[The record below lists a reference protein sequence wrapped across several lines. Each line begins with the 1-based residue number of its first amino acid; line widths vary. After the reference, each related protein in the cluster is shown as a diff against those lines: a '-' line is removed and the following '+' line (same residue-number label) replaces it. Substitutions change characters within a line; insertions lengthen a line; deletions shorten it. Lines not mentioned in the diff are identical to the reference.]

1 MRRRGFTLIEL
12 LVVIAIIAIL
22 IGLLLPAVQKTRE
35 AAAFLACKNN
45 LHQII
50 LACHNYHDANGS
62 FPSGHVELK
71 DSSGNFQYYTGWGI
85 SLLPYVEQGN
95 LYSLYN
101 NSIPNQAPGN
111 QAVVKSSVP
120 VYTCPY
126 DPRGN
131 QIIAPDTIAPDG
143 GGQPNPPILYMA
155 GSYRCM
161 TGIGDLNSTDT
172 YGGFWNEVQTAQKAN
187 PNGRG
192 AFHGDGYSGMAP
204 ERMTTIP
211 DGTSNTIFFAERY
224 AKCGPDGGSSG
235 TKYVE
240 HIWGEDGQNGN
251 PRGEFYNGNATFV
264 MGFWAHIG
272 DPSTPVNRDI
282 INAGTFTY
290 NDYLVAP
297 LSYPS
302 NYMTVPQVR
311 PTRAQCDPLRL
322 QAFSAGGMLAGM
334 GDGSVRGISPAI
346 SQFTFGCAVDPGD
359 GQPLGSDW

>member
-211 DGTSNTIFFAERY
+211 DGTSNTIFFGEHHTRTHFGR
-224 AKCGPDGGSSG
+224 GPFWGNSFNLYSKGATWADPIVTAQVMQADYDACQNFMNANSGPAHTSFGVTWHYNANFCKYGWGSLHTGG
-235 TKYVE
+235 
-240 HIWGEDGQNGN
+240 
-251 PRGEFYNGNATFV
+251 
-264 MGFWAHIG
+264 
-272 DPSTPVNRDI
+272 
-282 INAGTFTY
+282 INF
-290 NDYLVAP
+290 
-297 LSYPS
+297 
-302 NYMTVPQVR
+302 
-311 PTRAQCDPLRL
+311 
-322 QAFSAGGMLAGM
+322 AF
-334 GDGSVRGISPAI
+334 GDGSVRSLPKTIDYQVFMALSTVAGGETNVN
-346 SQFTFGCAVDPGD
+346 F
-359 GQPLGSDW
+359 